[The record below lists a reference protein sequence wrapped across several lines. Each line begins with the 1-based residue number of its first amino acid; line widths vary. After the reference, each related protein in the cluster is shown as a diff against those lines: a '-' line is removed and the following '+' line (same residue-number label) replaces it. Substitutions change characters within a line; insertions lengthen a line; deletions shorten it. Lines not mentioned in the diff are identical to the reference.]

1 MFCSLLLFCFI
12 IVTVR
17 VTVKFIH
24 LERFRLSGDEDLWSF
39 LFTDKSDNRTDVV
52 DRSTDSL
59 ESEAVELFA
68 QLSMFQFLPS
78 DTQLVEEHLLCLSLS
93 RFEQFSVSLVCIVL
107 PILSYGDFRLFW
119 NTFCWQLGHK
129 FSSSEWHSSLRNRV
143 VRRRMCLTGFPLCYP
158 FK

>member
-1 MFCSLLLFCFI
+1 MATKTWGVFSS
-12 IVTVR
+12 VTKGT
-17 VTVKFIH
+17 TVQ
-24 LERFRLSGDEDLWSF
+24 L
-39 LFTDKSDNRTDVV
+39 DVV

-78 DTQLVEEHLLCLSLS
+78 GRQLVEEHLLCLSLS
-93 RFEQFSVSLVCIVL
+93 PFEQFSGSLVCNVL

-119 NTFCWQLGHK
+119 NTFCWQRGHK
-129 FSSSEWHSSLRNRV
+129 FSGSEWHSFLRNWV
-143 VRRRMCLTGFPLCYP
+143 VRRRMCKLTGFTLCYP